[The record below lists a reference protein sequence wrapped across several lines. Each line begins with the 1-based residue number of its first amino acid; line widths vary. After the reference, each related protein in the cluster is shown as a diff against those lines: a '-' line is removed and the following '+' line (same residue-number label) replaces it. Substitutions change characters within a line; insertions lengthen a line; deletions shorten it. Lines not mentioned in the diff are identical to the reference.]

1 MMSHWKR
8 NAFLW
13 SCCLALVLAP
23 AAFAQETPARPA
35 LHIDVPV
42 DVKPSRVVFNMD
54 HLAFAGD
61 QPIGLKHM
69 QILTQTYRER
79 QTPLEVVAIFHSA
92 AGYMVL
98 NDEAY
103 KRVRKSDIGNPY
115 KAQIRALQEQGVQFE
130 ECVVTM
136 KVNGWTNADLLPG
149 VKVNA
154 GANLR
159 LIQLS
164 QQGYVVLH
172 P

>member
-1 MMSHWKR
+1 MAHR
-8 NAFLW
+8 QRTALLLPF
-13 SCCLALVLAP
+13 CLLLAV
-23 AAFAQETPARPA
+23 ATPALAGEKPATPA
-35 LHIDVPV
+35 LRVDVPV
-42 DVKPSRVVFNMD
+42 DVKPARVAFNMD

-69 QILTQTYRER
+69 LLLTQAYRDR

-92 AGYMVL
+92 GGYML
-98 NDEAY
+98 LGDEAY
-103 KRVRKSDIGNPY
+103 NRVRKSENGNPY
-115 KAQIRALQEQGVQFE
+115 KAQIRALQDAGVQFE

-149 VKVNA
+149 VKVNS

-164 QQGYVVLH
+164 QQGYVILH